1 MVEKDGVAGE
11 EELAGQSDH
20 GVVDRQHRRPL
31 RNRVVGTRVRG
42 AGFPVDDA
50 LGAEAAAGRQ
60 FLERRPQGQREPGTA
75 LPAPEFRDQ
84 RVLALYACQVLG
96 RQIDTAL
103 VLDRQPLDRVGVL
116 AKADAQAFPP
126 AVAVALGHDVAGPGE
141 TDRYQASGLAVDLG
155 WGECPISDEAALD
168 PLAGPV
174 DETARGRGLGR
185 GRCDG
190 RSGHRDDKD
199 QAAKRTDVD
208 HGQTIDDRAYVGR
221 LARGTLPI
229 CRTAIRRDAEGA
241 LVSLRDTYLESDGLE
256 LARLLRSGDLAPA
269 EAVECAAAIAS
280 ELNGSL
286 NAIVYSDFERAV
298 EAAPEAVAAGGP
310 FAGVP
315 YLLKDL
321 YAAADGLPMTN
332 GSRLFAS
339 NVPDH
344 DSEMVRRY
352 RRAGLVIAG
361 RSASPE
367 FGLTTSTE
375 SAIFGQ
381 TRNPW
386 NLEHIAG
393 GSSGGAAAAV
403 AAGIVPAAHASDG
416 GGSIRIPASCCGLF
430 GLKPSRARVSLA
442 PDAGEGWA
450 GLSIQHCVSRT
461 VRDSAALLDAV
472 AGPVAG
478 DPYAAPAPER
488 PFLEEVGREPG
499 RLRIALTTRAF
510 NGSEVHPSCVAAAE
524 KTARL
529 CLELGHEVEEAAP
542 EIDAVALGN
551 ATRLIVAAN
560 IRATVAE
567 RSEALGREPREDELE
582 PMTWAMASVAEDH
595 DVADYVRATRTV
607 HAVGRQV
614 AAFFSDGYDVLLSPT
629 MAAPPEK
636 LGVLSLSNRGDDYLP
651 ALLQTIGFTQLMN
664 VSGNPAASVP
674 LYWTD
679 SYGGLP
685 IGVQFAAP
693 MGGEGQ
699 LLRLSS
705 QLEGAR
711 PWAFRKPPC
720 SAWSES

>member
-1 MVEKDGVAGE
+1 M
-11 EELAGQSDH
+11 
-20 GVVDRQHRRPL
+20 
-31 RNRVVGTRVRG
+31 
-42 AGFPVDDA
+42 
-50 LGAEAAAGRQ
+50 
-60 FLERRPQGQREPGTA
+60 
-75 LPAPEFRDQ
+75 
-84 RVLALYACQVLG
+84 
-96 RQIDTAL
+96 
-103 VLDRQPLDRVGVL
+103 
-116 AKADAQAFPP
+116 
-126 AVAVALGHDVAGPGE
+126 
-141 TDRYQASGLAVDLG
+141 
-155 WGECPISDEAALD
+155 
-168 PLAGPV
+168 
-174 DETARGRGLGR
+174 
-185 GRCDG
+185 
-190 RSGHRDDKD
+190 
-199 QAAKRTDVD
+199 
-208 HGQTIDDRAYVGR
+208 
-221 LARGTLPI
+221 
-229 CRTAIRRDAEGA
+229 
-241 LVSLRDTYLESDGLE
+241 SLRETYLESDGLE
-256 LARLLRSGDLAPA
+256 LARLLRSGELAPS
-269 EAVECAAAIAS
+269 EAVDCAASIAS
-280 ELNGSL
+280 ELNGRV
-286 NAIVYSDFERAV
+286 NAIVYSDFERAA
-298 EAAPEAVAAGGP
+298 EAAPDAVAAGGP

-321 YAAADGLPMTN
+321 YASAEGLPMTN
-332 GSRLFAS
+332 GSRLFKD

-352 RRAGLVIAG
+352 RQAGLLIAG
-361 RSASPE
+361 RTASPE

-375 SAIFGQ
+375 SALFGK

-488 PFLEEVGREPG
+488 PFLDEVGRAPG

-510 NGSEVHPSCVAAAE
+510 NGAEVDPACVAAAGE
-524 KTARL
+524 TARL
-529 CLELGHEVEEAAP
+529 CVELGHEVEEAAP
-542 EIDAVALGN
+542 QIDAAALGN

-560 IRATVAE
+560 IRATVVE

-582 PMTWAMASVAEDH
+582 PATRAMAAVAAKH

-607 HAVGRQV
+607 HAVCRQL
-614 AAFFSDGYDVLLSPT
+614 ADFFSRGYDVLLSPT
-629 MAAPPEK
+629 MAAPPAK
-636 LGVLSLSNRGDDYLP
+636 LGVLSLSNQGDDYLP

-664 VSGNPAASVP
+664 VAGNPAASVP
-674 LYWTD
+674 LGSTEPG
-679 SYGGLP
+679 GGLP
-685 IGVQFAAP
+685 IGVQLAAP
-693 MGGEGQ
+693 VGGEGV

-705 QLEGAR
+705 QLEQAR
-711 PWAFRKPPC
+711 PWASRKPQC

>member
-1 MVEKDGVAGE
+1 M
-11 EELAGQSDH
+11 
-20 GVVDRQHRRPL
+20 
-31 RNRVVGTRVRG
+31 
-42 AGFPVDDA
+42 
-50 LGAEAAAGRQ
+50 
-60 FLERRPQGQREPGTA
+60 
-75 LPAPEFRDQ
+75 
-84 RVLALYACQVLG
+84 
-96 RQIDTAL
+96 
-103 VLDRQPLDRVGVL
+103 
-116 AKADAQAFPP
+116 
-126 AVAVALGHDVAGPGE
+126 
-141 TDRYQASGLAVDLG
+141 
-155 WGECPISDEAALD
+155 
-168 PLAGPV
+168 
-174 DETARGRGLGR
+174 
-185 GRCDG
+185 
-190 RSGHRDDKD
+190 
-199 QAAKRTDVD
+199 
-208 HGQTIDDRAYVGR
+208 
-221 LARGTLPI
+221 
-229 CRTAIRRDAEGA
+229 
-241 LVSLRDTYLESDGLE
+241 SLRDTYLESDGLE
-256 LARLLRSGDLAPA
+256 LARLLRSGELAPA

-510 NGSEVHPSCVAAAE
+510 NGSEVHPSCVAAVE

-542 EIDAVALGN
+542 AIDAVALGN

-629 MAAPPEK
+629 MAAPPAK
-636 LGVLSLSNRGDDYLP
+636 LGVLSLSNQGDDYLP